1 MGEKSCFSNI
11 TLDFEKNTKYEKK
24 HSLFFI
30 AESYNRKYRLLLVQ
44 WRDIMD
50 FQLENKNALILASSQ
65 GLGKAIATELV
76 KEGANVMLV
85 GRYEEKLANAQ
96 QELQKLGSGKVL
108 FTVADLTKL
117 EDIQALVKNTIEGF
131 GGLDILVN
139 NAGGPPAGTFT
150 DMNDE
155 QWQQSFELNLLSYI
169 RTIRESLPHLKKQGG
184 KIVNIA
190 SSSIKEPL
198 PGLILSNTFRT
209 AIVGLAKTLSVEL
222 APDNILI
229 NTVGPG
235 KIATD
240 RIDYLDKVNA
250 DKKGITQEQLEE
262 QVKKTI
268 PLGRYGK
275 PEEFAKFVTFLVSGA
290 NTYVTGQSYLVDG
303 GMVKSI

>member
-1 MGEKSCFSNI
+1 
-11 TLDFEKNTKYEKK
+11 
-24 HSLFFI
+24 
-30 AESYNRKYRLLLVQ
+30 
-44 WRDIMD
+44 MD

-85 GRYEEKLANAQ
+85 GRYAEKLATVQ
-96 QELQKLGSGKVL
+96 QELQSLGSGKVL
-108 FTVADLTKL
+108 FTVADISKL
-117 EDIQALVKNTIEGF
+117 EDIQALVQHTVEAL
-131 GGLDILVN
+131 GGIDILVN
-139 NAGGPPAGTFT
+139 NAGGPPAGTFN
-150 DMNDE
+150 DMSDE

-169 RTIRESLPHLKKQGG
+169 RTIRESLPYLKKQGG

-190 SSSIKEPL
+190 SSSIKEPI

-240 RIDYLDKVNA
+240 RVGHLDKVRA
-250 DKKGITQEQLEE
+250 EKQGTTQEQMEE
-262 QVKKTI
+262 QAKKQI

>member
-1 MGEKSCFSNI
+1 
-11 TLDFEKNTKYEKK
+11 
-24 HSLFFI
+24 
-30 AESYNRKYRLLLVQ
+30 
-44 WRDIMD
+44 MD

-117 EDIQALVKNTIEGF
+117 EDIQALVKNTIQGF

-262 QVKKTI
+262 QVKKSI

>member
-1 MGEKSCFSNI
+1 
-11 TLDFEKNTKYEKK
+11 
-24 HSLFFI
+24 
-30 AESYNRKYRLLLVQ
+30 
-44 WRDIMD
+44 MD
-50 FQLENKNALILASSQ
+50 FLLENKNALILASSQ

-85 GRYEEKLANAQ
+85 GRFEEKLANTQ

-108 FTVADLTKL
+108 FTVADITKL
-117 EDIQALVKNTIEGF
+117 EDIQAAVKNTIEGF
-131 GGLDILVN
+131 GGLEILVN

-150 DMNDE
+150 DMGDE
-155 QWQQSFELNLLSYI
+155 EWQQSFELNLLSYI
-169 RTIRESLPHLKKQGG
+169 RTIRESLPYLKKQGG

-190 SSSIKEPL
+190 SSSIKEPI

-209 AIVGLAKTLSVEL
+209 AIVGLAKTLSVEF

-240 RIDYLDKVNA
+240 RIEFLNKVNA
-250 DKKGITQEQLEE
+250 EKQGIAPDQLKEKAKKS
-262 QVKKTI
+262 I
-268 PLGRYGK
+268 PLGRFGT